1 MAEKKEVLE
10 KLTDEQMKLIPVVR
24 DEWLNK
30 FLSFQYD
37 GDKAMKL
44 IEYIY
49 ELSELKMPKVVEC
62 ESPMDC
68 QIAANLWPTEYKD
81 AKERKK
87 AMGKKKVEYVPFSF
101 YGFSFDYGWCA
112 FYDFFRRIGIVK
124 HEKFEKYL
132 TLIDCNIFIAI
143 YLKDVAFIC
152 KPPKYMHRDEQ
163 GRLSWKQG
171 PSVEFTD
178 GYGVYTVKGV
188 RFKKDPYVKAFLDNK
203 FTATDI
209 LKTSNAEQRAVLIE
223 HYGYEYILADPSI
236 QPKVRDKYDG
246 ESKSTHKPVH
256 YELVDFKIDNL
267 NVRVVRVE
275 DHTTHKVTTLGVPV
289 SKETE
294 TCMGA
299 IAWTFGKTEKEYNPD
314 WEG

>member
-132 TLIDCNIFIAI
+132 TLIDCNIFLAI
-143 YLKDVAFIC
+143 YLKDVAFIS
-152 KPPKYMHRDEQ
+152 KPPLFMKRDAEGQ
-163 GRLSWKQG
+163 LHSLEG
-171 PSVEFTD
+171 PALRFED
-178 GYGVYTVKGV
+178 GYGVYSIHGT
-188 RFKKDPYVKAFLDNK
+188 RFKGDVFKAIFGPLGSD
-203 FTATDI
+203 AD
-209 LKTSNAEQRAVLIE
+209 KTEARDAAVESMPSLSDEQREAVRKGLE
-223 HYGYEYILADPSI
+223 ELAPKKGQCCEFLKHDGSCKFHNPKKHRCDTRLDP
-236 QPKVRDKYDG
+236 
-246 ESKSTHKPVH
+246 
-256 YELVDFKIDNL
+256 
-267 NVRVVRVE
+267 
-275 DHTTHKVTTLGVPV
+275 VP
-289 SKETE
+289 SRGQKE
-294 TCMGA
+294 
-299 IAWTFGKTEKEYNPD
+299 
-314 WEG
+314 